1 MTPHRT
7 LLAWSV
13 TLSILAGCSEQ
24 SGSKPAKPGSKDGAA
39 EVSESGYKKRL
50 VSELPAVSE
59 SLPPLDDGRIEIA
72 GPESWNPLSRSSK
85 YLTGFVEGKASELPR
100 IVVTADE
107 PPAPNLG
114 DTTEENAK
122 VLATL
127 LDAQLR
133 KDRAK
138 RIPERCL
145 PIVLGET
152 TFIRHVRLASLGG
165 DPAVIQSLQTI
176 RGGRMYTVELI
187 CAINAADGRE
197 YVKSLKDKRDYGYAV
212 AANLK
217 FGESADPL
225 AGVEAPPATD
235 TPPPEGT
242 PAVPA
247 PTPDGTPPA
256 ATPPAATPPAATPPA
271 ATSPAEA
278 PPSETLLP
286 QP

>member
-1 MTPHRT
+1 MTTHRT
-7 LLAWSV
+7 LLAWSI
-13 TLSILAGCSEQ
+13 TLGILAGCSGD
-24 SGSKPAKPGSKDGAA
+24 SSSKTAKPGSKNGTA
-39 EVSESGYKKRL
+39 EVSESGYKKRSA
-50 VSELPAVSE
+50 SELPGVSE
-59 SLPPLDDGRIEIA
+59 YLPPLDDGRIEIA
-72 GPESWNPLSRSSK
+72 GPAGWKPLSRSSK
-85 YLTGFVEGKASELPR
+85 YLTGFVEGKASDLPR

-114 DTTEENAK
+114 NTTEENAK

-133 KDRAK
+133 KDRTK

-145 PIVLGET
+145 PIVLGDT

-187 CAINAADGRE
+187 CAVNAADGRE
-197 YVKSLKDKRDYGYAV
+197 YVKSLTDKRNYGYAV

-217 FGESADPL
+217 FGKSADPL
-225 AGVEAPPATD
+225 AGVDAPAATD
-235 TPPPEGT
+235 VPPPEET

-247 PTPDGTPPA
+247 PIPEPDPTPEPAPPSA
-256 ATPPAATPPAATPPA
+256 EP
-271 ATSPAEA
+271 PAEA
-278 PPSETLLP
+278 PPAEAPP